1 MHKKFTIFFTL
12 LVIIISL
19 VPLPELPLKN
29 FNLNDKLMHLLT
41 YFLLCTSWI
50 RFGYIESKV
59 LDSKYI
65 YFVIIIAVFTEIL
78 QGILPINRHFEILDI
93 LANLLGIFMSLSLS
107 YLYIFKNKKN

>member
-1 MHKKFTIFFTL
+1 MHQKFTIFFTS

-29 FNLNDKLMHLLT
+29 FILKDKLMHLLT
-41 YFLLCTSWI
+41 YFLLCTLWI
-50 RFGYIESKV
+50 RFGYIESKA
-59 LDSKYI
+59 LHSKYI

-107 YLYIFKNKKN
+107 YLFFKNKKN